1 MDFWQVF
8 WTIMGPAVLAL
19 LSWLSSVI
27 VKFFNSKI
35 KDEKLQQ
42 HFVKLN
48 EIVFQSVT
56 EVTQTYVSGL
66 KKEGKFGKEE
76 QEIAFNKSKDIIQS
90 KLTPELVEYIKDN
103 YGDISAHLKTLIEST
118 VYQTK

>member
-1 MDFWQVF
+1 MDFWQIF

>member
-42 HFVKLN
+42 HFAKLN

-103 YGDISAHLKTLIEST
+103 YGDIGAHLKTLIEST